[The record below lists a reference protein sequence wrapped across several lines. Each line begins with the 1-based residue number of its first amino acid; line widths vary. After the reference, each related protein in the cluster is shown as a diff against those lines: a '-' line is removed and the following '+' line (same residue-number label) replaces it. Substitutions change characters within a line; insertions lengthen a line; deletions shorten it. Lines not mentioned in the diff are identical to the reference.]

1 MSHVVNECVMSS
13 GLCRVPLMHK
23 SDVYIVPRLVAFAI
37 MRHISN
43 EGVES
48 RLYRWV
54 MSLTQELRHASNECV
69 MLSGV
74 CIVPATHCNTLP
86 ANTAKI
92 NGATREVTMC
102 TPELCP
108 PMYAWLMTHG
118 VEVVKNETL
127 LSRHTCECWVMSG
140 EWSGCMK
147 TLFIRLCRLFIWV
160 YEKTFRLKKTWMR
173 VVKNESM

>member
-54 MSLTQELRHASNECV
+54 MSLSMSHVSNARVEARLEWMRHVVRSMHSPCNALQHTTSEYSQNQRSHARSHNVVAVSIGSFLWECLVLRVDGFFFV
-69 MLSGV
+69 MCETWMIHV
-74 CIVPATHCNTLP
+74 RAIHVHP
-86 ANTAKI
+86 
-92 NGATREVTMC
+92 
-102 TPELCP
+102 PELFKWP
-108 PMYAWLMTHG
+108 
-118 VEVVKNETL
+118 VF
-127 LSRHTCECWVMSG
+127 CESV
-140 EWSGCMK
+140 
-147 TLFIRLCRLFIWV
+147 
-160 YEKTFRLKKTWMR
+160 
-173 VVKNESM
+173 